1 MRRHTG
7 AQLRHAKWL
16 RQVIV
21 AAKAQS
27 AQNVRFLRSC
37 GKKQDG
43 APCQG
48 ADARAGGKAV
58 LAGHH
63 HIQQDAVR
71 PCAVLRRHLRS
82 ACQRRYS
89 MAVPLH
95 APRTSAR
102 ISESSSTTRICA
114 TVSPPFQS
122 VIASI
127 NTKATKVR
135 TKRRRARDRTHKEIL
150 AACAGAAAL
159 PIVQQHEHS

>member
-1 MRRHTG
+1 MVQRFGSQVEIKRTAPHAAGGYARLPPQMRRHTG

-37 GKKQDG
+37 SKKQDG

-48 ADARAGGKAV
+48 ADTRAGGKAV

-71 PCAVLRRHLRS
+71 PGAVLRRHLRS

-89 MAVPLH
+89 MAVPLQCAAH
-95 APRTSAR
+95 KRAHIR
-102 ISESSSTTRICA
+102 IVVYHQNMCHSLATISISHCIHKYKSHESPYKT
-114 TVSPPFQS
+114 
-122 VIASI
+122 
-127 NTKATKVR
+127 
-135 TKRRRARDRTHKEIL
+135 
-150 AACAGAAAL
+150 
-159 PIVQQHEHS
+159 